1 MTAGSCNCSACWRG
15 LSKHNKGSFWFSEY
29 FDMRRDDDRSSGT
42 PVCIPIWHLCTSQCG
57 VTRWPRGQYY
67 ACPQFLGCYPWC
79 YASGSSLSSFD
90 IRGLFVLFSFLSMF
104 AVLDALLQC
113 FGILWRLVENFHA
126 SFIVFQLNLSCLEF
140 FLFCFVF
147 CVMIDSRINRGLH
160 LCFGNFQFNCN
171 DLFWFSSYE
180 VWNIEF
186 FKSFYNAVLR
196 SESWRKVWSCLCL
209 LTVSLSVLCAVCANV
224 SWLCSIQWWK
234 PGSSPAIP
242 SENIRSTRTRNGEL
256 TEIKKSFHSEYQ
268 AGD

>member
-1 MTAGSCNCSACWRG
+1 MC
-15 LSKHNKGSFWFSEY
+15 
-29 FDMRRDDDRSSGT
+29 RDDDCSSGT

-57 VTRWPRGQYY
+57 VTRWSRGQYY

-79 YASGSSLSSFD
+79 YASGSSLSSFH
-90 IRGLFVLFSFLSMF
+90 IRGLFVLFSFLSVF

-113 FGILWRLVENFHA
+113 FGILRRLVENFHA
-126 SFIVFQLNLSCLEF
+126 SFIVFSVKSIMSRDF
-140 FLFCFVF
+140 IFLFCVLCDDWFKDQ
-147 CVMIDSRINRGLH
+147 CIQNRGLH

-180 VWNIEF
+180 VSNIEF

-196 SESWRKVWSCLCL
+196 SESWRKVWSRLCL

-234 PGSSPAIP
+234 PGSTPAIP

-256 TEIKKSFHSEYQ
+256 TEIGKSIHYEYQ
-268 AGD
+268 TGD

>member
-1 MTAGSCNCSACWRG
+1 MLCIRFIFELFWHKGVICFIQFSFYVCSAWRITPM
-15 LSKHNKGSFWFSEY
+15 FWDSLKTGWKFSCKLHC
-29 FDMRRDDDRSSGT
+29 FSVKFIMSR
-42 PVCIPIWHLCTSQCG
+42 V
-57 VTRWPRGQYY
+57 
-67 ACPQFLGCYPWC
+67 F
-79 YASGSSLSSFD
+79 
-90 IRGLFVLFSFLSMF
+90 FVLFC
-104 AVLDALLQC
+104 VLCDDWLKDQC
-113 FGILWRLVENFHA
+113 I
-126 SFIVFQLNLSCLEF
+126 Q
-140 FLFCFVF
+140 
-147 CVMIDSRINRGLH
+147 NRGLH

-196 SESWRKVWSCLCL
+196 SESWRKVWSRLCL

-234 PGSSPAIP
+234 PGSTPAIP

-256 TEIKKSFHSEYQ
+256 TEIKKSFRSEYQ